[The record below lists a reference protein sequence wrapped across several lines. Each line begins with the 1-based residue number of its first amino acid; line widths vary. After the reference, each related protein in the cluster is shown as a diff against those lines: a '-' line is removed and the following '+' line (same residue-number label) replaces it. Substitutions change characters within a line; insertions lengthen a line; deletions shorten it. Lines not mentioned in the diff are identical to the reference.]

1 MTSTVPL
8 VAHPLDPLQP
18 EELAAAVAAIRAEH
32 DPQRQMRFVTV
43 ALAEPD
49 KGRVLA
55 WRDGE
60 QVERLAEVVVLD
72 PPTEGAYEAL
82 VDVERSVVREWRRL
96 PGGVQ
101 PALAVEEYE
110 LCEEVVRAHPDFQSA
125 LRRRGLRDEE
135 FHLVTI
141 DPVPAG
147 NFGYEEEVGRRVCR
161 ALAWLR
167 PDEDGNS
174 YARPLEGIV
183 GLVDLHRGEVI
194 RIEDHGVT
202 PIPPGTGEYRAG
214 RTGLPFRE
222 DLKPI
227 EITQPDGASFEVDGN
242 LVRWQRWSFR
252 VGFTARE
259 GLVLHQVGYEDGGR
273 VRPVL
278 YRGSFC
284 EMAVPYGDPS
294 PTRYIQGP
302 FDIGENCIGT
312 LANALELGCDCLGL
326 IHYFD
331 AHVVNS
337 KGDVVTKP
345 NAVCMH
351 EEDVG
356 LLWKHWD
363 FRNGQTEVRRSRRL
377 VISSISTVGNYEYGF
392 FWHLYQDGSIEVE
405 VKLTGI
411 LSTAAVA
418 PGTQPTHGTLVDV
431 GLNAMNHQHFFSV
444 RLDLDVDGLENSIYE
459 VHTEPT
465 AREEN
470 PYGNAFHV
478 VRTPLRS
485 ELEAQRD
492 IDPLAARTWLIAN
505 PGRLNAWGAPTAYR
519 LVPGETVKPFAQPGS
534 PLPRRAA
541 FTLHSVWATP
551 YEPRERYAAGEYPN
565 QHAGGAGLP
574 EWTARDRSLEDVDV
588 VLWYTMGH
596 HHVPR
601 PEDWPVMPVWRMG
614 FHLKPDGFFDRNPSL
629 DVAPPAGH
637 CH

>member
-1 MTSTVPL
+1 MTSTL
-8 VAHPLDPLQP
+8 RGLAHPLDPLWP
-18 EELAAAVAAIRAEH
+18 EEIAAAVAAIRLEH
-32 DPQRQMRFVTV
+32 DPQERMRFVTV
-43 ALAEPD
+43 TLAEPPKD
-49 KGRVLA
+49 EVLS

-60 QVERLAEVVVLD
+60 PFERLAEVVVLD
-72 PPTEGAYEAL
+72 PPSEGAYEAL
-82 VDVERSVVREWRRL
+82 VDVQEGAVREWRRL
-96 PGGVQ
+96 PDGDQ
-101 PALAVEEYE
+101 PALAFEEYE
-110 LCEEVVRAHPDFQSA
+110 LCEQVVRAHPEFEAA
-125 LRRRGLRDEE
+125 LRHRGVADED

-147 NFGYEEEVGRRVCR
+147 NFGYEEEDGRRICR
-161 ALAWLR
+161 ALAYLR
-167 PDEDGNS
+167 PYEDGNS

-194 RIEDHGVT
+194 RIDDNGVV
-202 PIPPGTGEYRAG
+202 PIPPGAGEYRSG
-214 RTGLPFRE
+214 HTGLASRD

-227 EITQPDGASFEVDGN
+227 EITQPEGPSFTVEGN
-242 LVRWQRWSFR
+242 LVRWQGWSFR

-259 GLVLHQVGYEDGGR
+259 GLVLHRLGYEEGGR

-278 YRGSFC
+278 YRASFC

-294 PTRYIQGP
+294 PNRYIQGP
-302 FDIGENCIGT
+302 FDIGENNIGT

-337 KGDVVTKP
+337 RGEPVRKQ
-345 NAVCMH
+345 NAVCIH

-363 FRNGQTEVRRSRRL
+363 FRNGQTETRRSRRL
-377 VISSISTVGNYEYGF
+377 VVSSISTVGNYDYGF
-392 FWHLYQDGSIEVE
+392 FWHLYQDGAIEGE

-411 LSTAAVA
+411 LSTAAVPA
-418 PGTQPTHGTLVDV
+418 GEQPAHGTLVDV

-444 RLDLDVDGLENSIYE
+444 RIDLDVDGVENSVYE

-465 AREEN
+465 PPERN
-470 PYGNAFHV
+470 PYGNAFHT
-478 VRTPLRS
+478 VRTLLRS

-492 IDPLAARTWLIAN
+492 IDPLGGRTWLIVN
-505 PGRLNAWGAPTAYR
+505 PSRLNAWGQPVAYR
-519 LVPGETVKPFAQPGS
+519 LVPGETVKPFARPGS
-534 PLPRRAA
+534 SLTRRAG
-541 FTLHSVWATP
+541 FTAHSLWVTP
-551 YEPRERYAAGEYPN
+551 YQRRERYAAGDYPN

-574 EWTARDRSLEDVDV
+574 EWTALDRPLQNADV

-596 HHVPR
+596 HHIPR

-614 FHLKPDGFFDRNPSL
+614 FHLKPNGFFDRNPAL
-629 DVAPPAGH
+629 DVPPPPSH
-637 CH
+637 CD